1 MKRIALLQ
9 TDLALDRPDV
19 EIAKYGLSSSDRDV
33 VVSALKE
40 ADILVCDMN
49 LLREDSFKFLLDI
62 QDDLQAAISRGA
74 GLICLT
80 TRPTIRTSSGTKNVY
95 AWVPGIGT
103 TLKVTDDLVTKVVQ
117 EPGQQGPDLPPQI
130 IGSLF
135 ATCAFEGSSLD
146 GANAFL
152 VSEDKTPVGIFRG
165 TGSGFVMLLPQSED
179 KKGLLTAVVSWSAG
193 RGEAAAAPA
202 PATPPVQPPAEA
214 ASSGVDAD
222 EVMDLGAAAEP
233 AASSGDTGVASAADL
248 SVASA
253 DDLQLESDASAASAE
268 ETPGDGDA
276 VMDLGALAASAATA
290 EPEKPEEAVSASTLS
305 FDAPADSTSHS
316 GSPPDEAPAE
326 DDPFS
331 KRLSFDPASLS
342 KAPVPEKQAAP
353 DQTVFMPRTEAVA
366 AAPAL
371 VPEMAPASAP
381 AESTAGE
388 SSEFDKA
395 FNLDSPDPF
404 GGLETSDWPGLDS
417 SAGGGEPKAAEPAPE
432 PVPEPQPPSVA
443 APVAAETPAAP
454 VSTPDAPAAAA
465 AVRPDWIDELHSSL
479 PGLSDIIDRQ
489 RDIRGEIQKLED
501 EHAALQAKRGKVDGW
516 TPLVTGEP
524 ETFHRAVRNFFG
536 NILST
541 STEITGQ
548 GLIVADAGIGKF
560 LVLPV
565 TKEGLAKADVGR
577 LLLHALADA
586 DIQTK
591 GVLVVNQEREKNAL
605 QRAPL
610 EQDLIELSRRRDFV
624 LLPSILLYRVAVQ
637 HALDLDPPNA
647 IDLVQL
653 IYSSAGP
660 ITILR

>member
-1 MKRIALLQ
+1 VKRIALLQ
-9 TDLALDRPDV
+9 TDLALDRSDV
-19 EIAKYGLSSSDRDV
+19 EITKYGLSSSDRDT
-33 VVSALKE
+33 VVSALKD

-62 QDDLQAAISRGA
+62 QDDLQTAISRGA

-95 AWVPGIGT
+95 AWVPDIGT

-117 EPGQQGPDLPPQI
+117 ESGQQGPELPSQI
-130 IGSLF
+130 IASLF
-135 ATCAFEGSSLD
+135 ATCAFDGGSLD

-152 VSEDKTPVGIFRG
+152 VSEDKTPVGVFRA
-165 TGSGFVMLLPQSED
+165 TGSGFIMLLPQSED
-179 KKGLLTAVVSWSAG
+179 KKSLLTEVVSWSMS
-193 RGEAAAAPA
+193 RRAPA
-202 PATPPVQPPAEA
+202 PPSVTPAEPPVQSPVETAPPG
-214 ASSGVDAD
+214 SDAD
-222 EVMDLGAAAEP
+222 DVMDLGSAAEP
-233 AASSGDTGVASAADL
+233 AASSGDSGGASGVDASI
-248 SVASA
+248 ASM
-253 DDLQLESDASAASAE
+253 DDLQVEGDTPGASAE
-268 ETPGDGDA
+268 ETSGDGDA
-276 VMDLGALAASAATA
+276 VMDLGALAASTAAA
-290 EPEKPEEAVSASTLS
+290 EPEHSEEAVSTSTLS
-305 FDAPADSTSHS
+305 FDAPGDTTSHA
-316 GSPPDEAPAE
+316 SPPAEDVPAA

-342 KAPVPEKQAAP
+342 KAPAPEKQAAP
-353 DQTVFMPRTEAVA
+353 DQTVFMPRTESVA
-366 AAPAL
+366 AVPAPA
-371 VPEMAPASAP
+371 PATA
-381 AESTAGE
+381 AGESTAGE

-404 GGLETSDWPGLDS
+404 GSLETSDWPGLDS
-417 SAGGGEPKAAEPAPE
+417 PAGGGETKTADPVPEPAPE
-432 PVPEPQPPSVA
+432 SQAPPVA
-443 APVAAETPAAP
+443 APVTVEAPAAP
-454 VSTPDAPAAAA
+454 VSTPDAPAPAAS
-465 AVRPDWIDELHSSL
+465 VRPDWIDELHSSL

-489 RDIRGEIQKLED
+489 RDIRIEIQKLED

-586 DIQTK
+586 DVQTK